1 MKKKYFTPAELVLF
15 IGSLALIVAAFCIW
29 DRQNYLSLIAS
40 LIGVTSLIF
49 CAKGNPVGQVLI
61 IVFAV
66 FYGIISWK
74 VAYYGEVITYLGMT
88 APMAV
93 WALVAWLRNPYQG
106 KRSEVKVNCLR
117 ARDYLLITAAT
128 VAVTVAFY
136 FILQACGTANL
147 IPSTVSVAT
156 SFFAVCLTAR
166 RSPYF
171 ALAYAANDRVLIVLW
186 SMMAA
191 EDVSCLSVVIC
202 FVVFLINDGYGFF
215 NWMRMRRRQ
224 QQSQQTSEN

>member
-49 CAKGNPVGQVLI
+49 CAKGNPIGQVLI

-166 RSPYF
+166 RSPCF
-171 ALAYAANDRVLIVLW
+171 ALAYAANDSVLIVLW

>member
-49 CAKGNPVGQVLI
+49 CAKGNPIGQVLI

-166 RSPYF
+166 RSPNF
-171 ALAYAANDRVLIVLW
+171 ALAYAANDSVLIVLW

-215 NWMRMRRRQ
+215 NWMRLRRRQ

>member
-49 CAKGNPVGQVLI
+49 CAKGNPIGQVLI

-171 ALAYAANDRVLIVLW
+171 ALAYAANDVVLIVLW
-186 SMMAA
+186 SMAA
-191 EDVSCLSVVIC
+191 VADPACLSVVIC
-202 FVVFLINDGYGFF
+202 FCVFLVNDLYGFV
-215 NWMRMRRRQ
+215 NWMRMQRRQ
-224 QQSQQTSEN
+224 ARAEA